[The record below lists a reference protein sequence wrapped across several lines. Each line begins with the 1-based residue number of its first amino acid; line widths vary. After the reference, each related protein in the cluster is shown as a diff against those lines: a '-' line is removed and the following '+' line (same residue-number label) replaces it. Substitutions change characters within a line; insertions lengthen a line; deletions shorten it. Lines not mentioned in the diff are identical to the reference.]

1 VRGEALSLVV
11 IDKLP
16 FAPPDDPLLSA
27 RIDRINR
34 DGRNAFVEFQL
45 PQAVIT
51 LKQGAGRLIRD
62 ETDRGV
68 LMICDPRLFSKGYG
82 RRILKSLPSMKGT
95 RELADVIAFFEAGY
109 ALGGANLSA
118 EIGTSPAPREPQHEY
133 P

>member
-1 VRGEALSLVV
+1 
-11 IDKLP
+11 
-16 FAPPDDPLLSA
+16 
-27 RIDRINR
+27 
-34 DGRNAFVEFQL
+34 
-45 PQAVIT
+45 VIT

-95 RELADVIAFFEAGY
+95 REIADVIAFFEAGY
-109 ALGGANLSA
+109 ARAGANLSA